1 VTRAAKPMPTTS
13 VEKTSAAATTFRWVR
28 RLAASSEKI
37 VHDTL
42 PQQGGKEES
51 RWRGVGPAARSSRVD
66 WLAQPMCYIWHKIVS
81 AVLRELFQLCFSR
94 CAGPLARH
102 AGRIFAFRWGRT
114 SKDAPAGSPGIKARM
129 DGRLYSR
136 RCDVN
141 KPQLTI
147 GYSAALTGEEKPRC
161 KGGAGLSISGIIN
174 GTLHLSQPGA
184 CSWPWGNCMGE
195 TLQTREPLR
204 RRAVEK
210 PNHRHRWLLRACRER
225 PCGCRPADKR
235 DEFAPPHFGHG
246 DFLPCRW
253 RLRYRENQAAGD
265 DARFAA

>member
-1 VTRAAKPMPTTS
+1 MV
-13 VEKTSAAATTFRWVR
+13 WVR
-28 RLAASSEKI
+28 RLVLASRRLTGLLNPCAKSGTKLFQPYFENCFNCA
-37 VHDTL
+37 
-42 PQQGGKEES
+42 S
-51 RWRGVGPAARSSRVD
+51 PAALVHSRAMPDESSPFAGG
-66 WLAQPMCYIWHKIVS
+66 AQAKMPQRG
-81 AVLRELFQLCFSR
+81 ARASR
-94 CAGPLARH
+94 QGWMVGFIA
-102 AGRIFAFRWGRT
+102 
-114 SKDAPAGSPGIKARM
+114 D
-129 DGRLYSR
+129 